1 MKNLIYGKHAVQE
14 FMQKHPTMVKQVWT
28 SHYEALIKEFSE
40 LDQNLIVASTN
51 QKMEK
56 MFEQKV
62 NHQGYVAEIKEFN
75 YTPFSELLQTINS
88 QEKAIV
94 LVLDQI
100 HDPYNFGAIIRSAVL
115 LNVGYLIILDHK
127 QVLINP
133 MVVKTSAGTAYD
145 LQVCKVNNL
154 TNALEKLKEV
164 GFWIYASNL
173 NKAELD
179 ARKIDYAP
187 KTVLIIGNEEK
198 GVGEKLTHHAD
209 VNVFL
214 PSSQKID
221 SYNASV
227 AAALLM
233 FVISDYINLI

>member
-1 MKNLIYGKHAVQE
+1 MKNLIYGRRVVEE
-14 FMQKHPTMVKQVWT
+14 FIQKHPTMVKQVWT
-28 SHYEALIKEFSE
+28 SHYQELVKKTSNLNQTLIT
-40 LDQNLIVASTN
+40 VSTN

-56 MFEQKV
+56 MFDQKV

-75 YTPFSELLQTINS
+75 YTPFNELLAAINT

-100 HDPYNFGAIIRSAVL
+100 HDPYNFGAIIRSATL
-115 LNVGYLIILDHK
+115 LNVSYLIILDHK
-127 QVLINP
+127 QVLVNP
-133 MVVKTSAGTAYD
+133 TVVKTSAGTAYD
-145 LQVCKVNNL
+145 MIISKVNNL

-173 NKAELD
+173 NQEALD

-187 KTVLIIGNEEK
+187 KTVIIIGNEEK
-198 GVGEKLTHHAD
+198 GIGEKLTHHAD

-214 PSSQKID
+214 PSTQKID

-227 AAALLM
+227 AASLLM
-233 FVISDYINLI
+233 FIISDHINLI